1 MRFLLDL
8 WLSRPQLL
16 VAHAHAYGALVEE
29 EIEQVV
35 AACRW
40 WGVLYAIATCC
51 IATAAVFSG
60 VALMLWLVLEAN
72 QMHTPWLMWM
82 IPLLPLAVAAASLVV
97 AQRRKPLQSIARVRE
112 QINADIAMLRA
123 ANAS

>member
-1 MRFLLDL
+1 MHFLLDL

-16 VAHAHAYGALVEE
+16 VAHAQAYGALVEE
-29 EIEQVV
+29 ELDQVA

-40 WGVLYAIATCC
+40 WGLLHAIATCC
-51 IATAAVFSG
+51 VTTAAVLYG

-72 QMHTPWLMWM
+72 QMQTPWQMW
-82 IPLLPLAVAAASLVV
+82 IAPLLPLAVAIACLVAARLK
-97 AQRRKPLQSIARVRE
+97 KPLQSIARVRE

-123 ANAS
+123 ENAS